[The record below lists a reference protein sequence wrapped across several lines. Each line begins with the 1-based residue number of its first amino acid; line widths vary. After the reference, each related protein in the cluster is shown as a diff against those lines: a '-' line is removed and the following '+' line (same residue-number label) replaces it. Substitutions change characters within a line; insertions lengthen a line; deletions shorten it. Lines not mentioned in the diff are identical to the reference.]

1 MSGLPDGVEPYY
13 PVHGYDRRIGVLRG
27 LGSTK
32 PIGHVM
38 VESVVYWR
46 RLGGVLG
53 WKRWCEPEQ
62 AALGANGNSR

>member
-1 MSGLPDGVEPYY
+1 
-13 PVHGYDRRIGVLRG
+13 
-27 LGSTK
+27 
-32 PIGHVM
+32 M